1 MRPAGLVIVIAT
13 LLLLAATC
21 HGQEDRRRF
30 EVAAWVDHFDFV
42 GVQRDGK
49 LLYDTE
55 TLEGC
60 LRVLDHVQE
69 TGATTILWRN
79 CAGGNMRYQSA
90 IESGHH
96 PEILD
101 KRRLCDTRPLY
112 GWVRYR
118 QAEPDI
124 VRSML
129 TECEDRGLIPGVHWP
144 FEETHW
150 AIWTVSQFNME
161 HPQLWARTADGRP
174 WWGRCSLAWDE
185 TTEHK
190 LALVDELIE
199 RGIDTLFIDFF
210 RSGAWGPDDEFVPPV
225 VEAWRDRHG
234 EPVPPGTSDA
244 WAAHVSDYVTEWM
257 RRLRE
262 RLDASGRDIDL
273 MVGIPNISVDSQWP
287 MRERAADWRQW
298 VNEGLIDTL
307 VINYMPWDEQR
318 PFESTRE
325 IGREIMDVVDGRC
338 RVLWPVR
345 AYDYGGYGMPSYAEA
360 TGLSQEEIARRLMV
374 MAWEE
379 GADGVS
385 LECVDH
391 GNYREPTRRLM
402 SDLAGGR
409 CRWVREKQ

>member
-1 MRPAGLVIVIAT
+1 MKTAGPVIVISA

-21 HGQEDRRRF
+21 HAQQDRRRF

-42 GVQRDGK
+42 GVQRDGE

-60 LRVLDHVQE
+60 RDVLDHVEE

-79 CAGGNMRYQSA
+79 CAGGTMRYQSA
-90 IESGHH
+90 IETGHH

-101 KRRLCDTRPLY
+101 KRRLCDNRPLF

-118 QAEPDI
+118 QTEPDI
-124 VRSML
+124 VREMMV
-129 TECEDRGLIPGVHWP
+129 ECEERGLFAGVHWP
-144 FEETHW
+144 FEETHG
-150 AIWTVSQFNME
+150 AVWTIGQFNME
-161 HPQLWARTADGRP
+161 HPQLWARAADGRP

-185 TTEHK
+185 AAEQK

-199 RGIDTLFIDFF
+199 RGMDRLFIDFY
-210 RSGAWGPDDEFVPPV
+210 RSGGWGPGQEFVPPV
-225 VEAWRDRHG
+225 VEDWRERHG
-234 EPVPPGTSDA
+234 EAPPPGVTDA
-244 WAAHVSDYVTEWM
+244 WAAHVAEYVTAYM
-257 RRLRE
+257 RRLRQ

-273 MVGIPNISVDSQWP
+273 MVGIPYIAADAEWP
-287 MRERAADWRQW
+287 LRARAADWRTW
-298 VNEGLIDTL
+298 GEEGLIDTL
-307 VINYMPWDEQR
+307 VINFVRWDEDR

-345 AYDYGGYGMPSYAEA
+345 AYDYGGFGMPSYAEA
-360 TGLSQEEIARRLMV
+360 TELSQEEIAERLMV

-385 LECVDH
+385 LECVDYQ
-391 GNYREPTRRLM
+391 NYREPTRRRM
-402 SDLAGGR
+402 AELADGP
-409 CRWVREKQ
+409 CRWVRRER